1 MAKPS
6 LSSIYNRLNN
16 VDPYHP
22 YETQTFSDWSV
33 EAGDVVSV
41 SRGNAKY
48 NSPLSSTTLE
58 WNGAPK
64 VTMVSSGQQ
73 KRDSVTRAAE
83 KKYSRGGGGYRNSK
97 DVNTS
102 ITQTQTMIELEAH
115 DRSQK
120 DAELSASIK
129 VSAGQIESLVQRT
142 GVGKLGKGQTLYSRI
157 TQTESSISSVVSKTG
172 INKLG
177 KNETLYSQIQQNA
190 NAIKLKVSAGKVATQ
205 LAVECGNV
213 SITGGNLIVD
223 GFIKANNVRAAA
235 AEIGWADITG
245 IDCDVRMTHD
255 VEIEG
260 TLDVSV
266 IQTHDIVSSI
276 GYFVGTN
283 SNAATWQSKTVV
295 TELKR
300 SASRQFVYAVNGST
314 SNLSTITGSII
325 TSATTETIYYLG
337 HT

>member
-41 SRGNAKY
+41 SRDGKKY

-115 DRSQK
+115 DRSKK

-129 VSAGQIESLVQRT
+129 VSAGQIESLVQKT
-142 GVGKLGKGQTLYSRI
+142 GVNKLGKTETLYSRI
-157 TQTESSISSVVSKTG
+157 
-172 INKLG
+172 
-177 KNETLYSQIQQNA
+177 QQNA
-190 NAIKLKVSAGKVATQ
+190 NSIKLTVKKGDVISSINQTAEKIKIKASKIELDGVVTMNDQKVLNTSIAYGEIDTLNTGHISSASDLFIDVVSVTCGC
-205 LAVECGNV
+205 ECWL
-213 SITGGNLIVD
+213 GNLNCGDLQCLDISSGGTIKCD
-223 GFIKANNVRAAA
+223 GYK
-235 AEIGWADITG
+235 
-245 IDCDVRMTHD
+245 ID
-255 VEIEG
+255 G
-260 TLDVSV
+260 
-266 IQTHDIVSSI
+266 
-276 GYFVGTN
+276 N
-283 SNAATWQSKTVV
+283 SNTAKWQSKTVV
-295 TELKR
+295 TEVKR

-314 SNLSTITGSII
+314 SNLSTITGNIV
-325 TSATTETIYYLG
+325 TGVTTETIYYLG

>member
-33 EAGDVVSV
+33 EAGDIVSV
-41 SRGNAKY
+41 SRDGKKY

-73 KRDSVTRAAE
+73 KRDSVTRSAE

-115 DRSQK
+115 DRSKK

-129 VSAGQIESLVQRT
+129 VSAGQIESVVQRT
-142 GVGKLGKGQTLYSRI
+142 GV
-157 TQTESSISSVVSKTG
+157 
-172 INKLG
+172 NKLG
-177 KNETLYSQIQQNA
+177 KNETLYSRIQQNA

-213 SITGGNLIVD
+213 RITGGNLTVD
-223 GFIKANNVRAAA
+223 GYIKANATYADHSSLGYVDIRAIVDDLTVDGDL
-235 AEIGWADITG
+235 ECYDLNG
-245 IDCDVRMTHD
+245 
-255 VEIEG
+255 
-260 TLDVSV
+260 SN
-266 IQTHDIVSSI
+266 IQGYTVASSQGYIIV
-276 GYFVGTN
+276 GN
-283 SNAATWQSKTVV
+283 SNKATWQSKKIV
-295 TELKR
+295 TEVKL
-300 SASRQFVYAVNGST
+300 SAARQFVYAVNGNT
-314 SNLSTITGSII
+314 SNLSTITGNIV
-325 TSATTETIYYLG
+325 TGVTTETIYYLG
-337 HT
+337 HE